1 MNQDSVTHCLVLLR
15 GHSILYHHALV
26 EKEMPVSLKNC
37 PWKAVKVTTVIK
49 LLPLNAHLFTT
60 PYDRMGNAYKA

>member
-1 MNQDSVTHCLVLLR
+1 
-15 GHSILYHHALV
+15 
-26 EKEMPVSLKNC
+26 MPVSLKNC